1 MFSFIHLE
9 GENMRRQFERQK
21 KLAFTLVELLVV
33 IAIIGILVGLLLPAV
48 QAARDAARR
57 MSSQNNLKQIGLA
70 THNFMTVYKNFPNAQ
85 NYTAVTGV
93 SADPRF
99 HPGTSGWALI
109 LPYLEQGNL
118 SNRYDPKL
126 DPRDATVVRDGWTNL
141 MVHSTPIPTFIAPGD
156 IEPNPKAWPGWSSYF
171 WCAGNRTFLGVGASG
186 AERDGFTKDDGII
199 IKGEIGKVTLASI
212 TDGTS
217 NTLMAGEAHNILKRF
232 FFTSGPFNGQPRTG
246 STTWSFGDV
255 TLSFGY
261 AHTPLNL
268 LEASNWTYNP
278 RRVSEDGKHSFRS
291 VHKGGV
297 NFVRADGSVQFLSQ
311 SIDMRA
317 YQGLS
322 SRNGGE
328 VVNAE

>member
-1 MFSFIHLE
+1 
-9 GENMRRQFERQK
+9 
-21 KLAFTLVELLVV
+21 
-33 IAIIGILVGLLLPAV
+33 
-48 QAARDAARR
+48 
-57 MSSQNNLKQIGLA
+57 
-70 THNFMTVYKNFPNAQ
+70 
-85 NYTAVTGV
+85 
-93 SADPRF
+93 
-99 HPGTSGWALI
+99 
-109 LPYLEQGNL
+109 
-118 SNRYDPKL
+118 
-126 DPRDATVVRDGWTNL
+126 
-141 MVHSTPIPTFIAPGD
+141 
-156 IEPNPKAWPGWSSYF
+156 
-171 WCAGNRTFLGVGASG
+171 
-186 AERDGFTKDDGII
+186 
-199 IKGEIGKVTLASI
+199 
-212 TDGTS
+212 
-217 NTLMAGEAHNILKRF
+217 MAGEAHNILKRF

-297 NFVRADGSVQFLSQ
+297 NFVRADGSVHFLSQ
-311 SIDMRA
+311 SIEMRV